1 MHQGWPN
8 IHTFFSTEKQTSKTR
23 GGMGRETCTW
33 SVLNFVFLS
42 VAGREKGE
50 AVGKGKWR
58 RQVHPPRLADCA
70 VQKEFRHFS
79 AKVQPQELPEQPKL
93 RVEATPRERLV
104 RHFPVNDRPTDSPA
118 RKRHRPVRIIPH
130 CGTVPTMSLTPAPTL
145 LLHLSSVPC
154 TQFTVPGWHQRCNF
168 FFFPFFLALNWL
180 FQQKL
185 LLRNGMCG
193 RATLPVPKVNL
204 HTILF

>member
-1 MHQGWPN
+1 
-8 IHTFFSTEKQTSKTR
+8 
-23 GGMGRETCTW
+23 MGRETCTW
-33 SVLNFVFLS
+33 SVLQFCISLHRW
-42 VAGREKGE
+42 AGKRGGSGT
-50 AVGKGKWR
+50 AGGGKMTAAGSPAPTGGLCGTKR
-58 RQVHPPRLADCA
+58 ISSTL
-70 VQKEFRHFS
+70 RHFS

-168 FFFPFFLALNWL
+168 FFLPFLSRPQLTFAAETFVEKWDVWTSDAP
-180 FQQKL
+180 
-185 LLRNGMCG
+185 C
-193 RATLPVPKVNL
+193 TES
-204 HTILF
+204 